1 MEIFYISLSVGIL
14 TFLIINIIEYLMLGD
29 RGREKQI
36 SNYFNYIKGN
46 TLTEKKKKTQK
57 MNNNN
62 QVSKISKGRYIAYA
76 MPVCLCIFAVIY
88 ISSKSIGLACIIS
101 LFGGLYPEA
110 IINNKKK
117 RRKEIL
123 NIQLRDAL
131 NSIVTSL
138 RAGLSINSALIKC
151 SEDLERLYS
160 LVKEKPMLEEFNK
173 IKSDLNMGM
182 SVDDA
187 LRNFMNKMQM
197 EDVDDFVNSV
207 MIVRQ
212 KGGNLVEVMTNVT
225 QMITDKL
232 AMKREI
238 ETLTTSKKLEARIMT
253 LVPIFII
260 VSLSLFSANYM
271 KPLYESFVGKVF
283 IIIGFIFLVINYF
296 VSNKIVDIQ
305 L

>member
-1 MEIFYISLSVGIL
+1 MELFYISFSAGAL
-14 TFLIINIIEYLMLGD
+14 TFLVLSIIEYIILGD

-36 SNYFNYIKGN
+36 SNYFKYIKGN
-46 TLTEKKKKTQK
+46 TSTEKKKKVQIL
-57 MNNNN
+57 NNN
-62 QVSKISKGRYIAYA
+62 QNSKISKKKYITYA
-76 MPVCLCIFAVIY
+76 VPVCMCIFIIIY
-88 ISSKSIGLACIIS
+88 ISSKSIVLSFIIS
-101 LFGGLYPEA
+101 LLGGTYPKA
-110 IINNKKK
+110 IISNKNKK
-117 RRKEIL
+117 RKEIL
-123 NIQLRDAL
+123 NLQLRDAL
-131 NSIVTSL
+131 NSIVMSL

-160 LVKEKPMLEEFNK
+160 LAKEKPMLEEFNK

-182 SVDDA
+182 SVDDS
-187 LRNFMNKMQM
+187 LGNYMKRMQM

-207 MIVRQ
+207 IIVRQ

-232 AMKREI
+232 AMRREI
-238 ETLTTSKKLEARIMT
+238 GTLIASKKLEAKIMT

-260 VSLSLFSANYM
+260 ITLSIFSSDYM
-271 KPLYESFVGKVF
+271 KPLYESFIGQILIVM
-283 IIIGFIFLVINYF
+283 GFIFLVINYF